1 MAACCWCGTCI
12 GVSFHNTY
20 NKQGWNVRK
29 TLLSL
34 ALLSTGLVSLPA
46 AAQDITE
53 NLNFSLSGFVDI
65 TAGSNIAPPIQL
77 ITGSIT
83 VTYDPTKSYD
93 NDTTDIVVHSLT
105 GITVGSPLGFTYSNG
120 FLEFG
125 GTQNDSDLVFSNTN
139 DLVVAFNVTN
149 PAAPF
154 FPACSI
160 PGYTCGQYTGSSAV
174 DAAGYTLSGYNTGW
188 FYGAKSIVSTNP
200 IPPPSTGTGV
210 PEPATLSLMGL
221 GFAALGMG
229 RMRRRKR
236 PS

>member
-1 MAACCWCGTCI
+1 MYLDGAGLAPGLVLLTA
-12 GVSFHNTY
+12 Y
-20 NKQGWNVRK
+20 NQQGSNVRK
-29 TLLSL
+29 TMLPL
-34 ALLSTGLVSLPA
+34 ALLSTALVSLPA

-65 TAGSNIAPPIQL
+65 TAGSNIPPPIQL

-83 VTYDPTKSYD
+83 VTYDPSKSYD

-125 GTQNDSDLVFSNTN
+125 GTQNDSDLVGRNTN

-160 PGYTCGQYTGSSAV
+160 PGYSCGQYTGSSAV
-174 DAAGYTLSGYNTGW
+174 DAAGYTQAGFNTGW
-188 FYGAKSIVSTNP
+188 FYGAKSVVSTNP
-200 IPPPSTGTGV
+200 LPPPSGGTGV

-221 GFAALGMG
+221 GFAALALG
-229 RMRRRKR
+229 RVRRRKL
-236 PS
+236 PA